1 MSNAMSN
8 AMIIDVIMG
17 GPGREAPVS
26 RRSGSAIAAGL
37 LRKRHD
43 VRVVDIDKQVNQKD
57 LRQDAIVFNIVHG
70 IYGEDGTLQQ
80 LLEKWGKHFVG
91 SDAAVSR
98 LCMNK
103 SATKKRLS
111 EVGITVPWGVQVDLA
126 APFSPKDLKLPHHG
140 GLVMKPVND
149 GSSVGLRIVPNPSF
163 VLPAVEDL
171 IKEVGSVPYL
181 IEERLPGP
189 EYTVGVLD
197 DHAGCRALPPLSIR
211 SGTGVYDYEAK
222 YHRDDTVYDP
232 VTDQKL
238 AQQLSDIAVRAHR
251 ACGCRDLSRADM
263 MATAEGKIAMLEIN
277 TLPGFTD
284 HSLVPKMAQR
294 AGIGFDDLV
303 ERLALCAQRRR
314 QEAL

>member
-1 MSNAMSN
+1 
-8 AMIIDVIMG
+8 MIIDVIMG

-26 RRSGSAIAAGL
+26 RRSGSGIAAGL

-43 VRVVDIDKQVNQKD
+43 VRVVDIDKQLDQKD

-80 LLEKWGKHFVG
+80 QLEKWGKHFVG
-91 SDAAVSR
+91 SDAATSR

-126 APFSPKDLKLPHHG
+126 TPFSPKDLKLPHHG

-163 VLPAVEDL
+163 VLPVVEEL
-171 IKEVGSVPYL
+171 IKEVGAVPYL

-189 EYTVGVLD
+189 EYTVAVLD

-211 SGTGVYDYEAK
+211 AGTGVYDYEAK

-232 VTDQKL
+232 VTDQPL
-238 AQQLSDIAVRAHR
+238 SQQLCEIAVRAHR

-263 MATAEGKIAMLEIN
+263 MATTDGKIAVLEIN

-284 HSLVPKMAQR
+284 HSLVPKMAER